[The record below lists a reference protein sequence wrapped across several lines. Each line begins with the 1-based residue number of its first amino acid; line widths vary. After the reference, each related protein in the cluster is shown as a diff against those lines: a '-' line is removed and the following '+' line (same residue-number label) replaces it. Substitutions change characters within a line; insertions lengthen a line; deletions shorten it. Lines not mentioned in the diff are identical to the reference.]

1 MVLHISIPLFAGSYL
16 QSYGGLP
23 ADENVGKNSLNDKVM
38 LKSCSM
44 QSKYMSLYSLLKLS
58 L

>member
-16 QSYGGLP
+16 QSHGGLP
-23 ADENVGKNSLNDKVM
+23 ADENVGKNPLNDKVM
-38 LKSCSM
+38 LKSCYM